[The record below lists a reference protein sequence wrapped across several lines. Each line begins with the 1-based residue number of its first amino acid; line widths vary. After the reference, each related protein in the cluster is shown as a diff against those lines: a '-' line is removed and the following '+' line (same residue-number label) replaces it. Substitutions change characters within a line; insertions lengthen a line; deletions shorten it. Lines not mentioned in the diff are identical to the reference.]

1 MAQKVNLDIT
11 QKLNITCRRGDTFSL
26 DVTLSNDAGER
37 LTLITSGYEFI
48 MHVRTNAFAN
58 GSEGLILGTAKG
70 LPSDALDSET
80 YVGAIEP
87 MDVNGNIGADDGV
100 AGSTQGVVSIKIPDV
115 TMRKVPSGRYV
126 YDLQYIITDPNT
138 ATVTHTTI
146 LTGSFVVNEDVTEFI
161 TE

>member
-1 MAQKVNLDIT
+1 MAQKINLDIA

-26 DVTLSNDAGER
+26 DVTLSDSNGAA
-37 LTLITSGYEFI
+37 LTLVSSQYQFI
-48 MHVRTNAFAN
+48 MHVRTNAYAD
-58 GSEGLILGTAKG
+58 GAEGLILSTILGQ
-70 LPSDALDSET
+70 P
-80 YVGAIEP
+80 
-87 MDVNGNIGADDGV
+87 DVSGQASFVGNIEEMNYL
-100 AGSTQGVVSIKIPDV
+100 SPTNITNSGVVSIKVADT

-138 ATVTHTTI
+138 DAITHTTI